1 MSAIDR
7 AAFSGGLFFAAGL
20 AGVYWLYIMD
30 FAKPLYQQL
39 AGSTFS
45 DQWALLKW
53 AFPTACLLLMLVAG
67 LYLVFGG
74 VQEERTVEVRRRR

>member
-1 MSAIDR
+1 MSSMKR
-7 AAFSGGLFFAAGL
+7 AAFSGGLFFGAGL
-20 AGVYWLYIMD
+20 AGIYWLYLMD
-30 FAKPLYQQL
+30 TANPLYQQL
-39 AGSTFS
+39 AGSTFN

-53 AFPTACLLLMLVAG
+53 VFPTACLVLMLVAG